1 MTFPVEESLAA
12 AGANDL
18 RIFFVNRLGV
28 FPQNH
33 LVLEALPACLAQVRL
48 VNGRMVDLEGENE
61 FVSICVLLPFFNL
74 CLNVRRTSTYLK
86 LHSLKWPKAR
96 NIKVPSS
103 IVHILFTRMPL

>member
-61 FVSICVLLPFFNL
+61 FGSNCSPMFE
-74 CLNVRRTSTYLK
+74 RTSY
-86 LHSLKWPKAR
+86 
-96 NIKVPSS
+96 
-103 IVHILFTRMPL
+103 

>member
-48 VNGRMVDLEGENE
+48 VNGRMVDLGEKTNWAR
-61 FVSICVLLPFFNL
+61 FVHL

>member
-61 FVSICVLLPFFNL
+61 FGSICSPMLFE
-74 CLNVRRTSTYLK
+74 RTSRLVVWTF
-86 LHSLKWPKAR
+86 S
-96 NIKVPSS
+96 
-103 IVHILFTRMPL
+103 